1 MRPVLLFALLLV
13 TAGVRAETTPE
24 DGLVRAIE
32 AVLAGDL
39 QAAER
44 ELAPLLS
51 MRPRFHL
58 AHLIQADLLAA
69 RAGRAPALADTADG
83 AVRALARE
91 ARRRL
96 AGRERAL
103 ALAGLPSN
111 FLRVPDSVDALL
123 VADVGNSR
131 LLRLGRRDGRLEPVA
146 DYYMSIGRLGAGK
159 QRAWD
164 RRTPLGVY
172 FFVARLEDDEL
183 AERYG
188 ALAFPVD
195 YPNAWDLNRG
205 RSGDGI
211 WLHGIDRAGYSR
223 PPRDSDGCV
232 VVANDDLLALAPY
245 IAQQSTPLIVA
256 REFDWQQPAGTDD
269 RAVLAA
275 ELETTLENWRSA
287 WEAGDAE
294 RWLAHYADEFA
305 PPGHADG
312 GAWRA
317 ARGRAL
323 AQRAVQA
330 VVLRELMLVRY
341 PEEEGLFMARFR
353 LDLSTANGSRASLK
367 RLYLRRDERGGF
379 RIVAAGN
386 G

>member
-1 MRPVLLFALLLV
+1 MRPALLLALLFV
-13 TAGVRAETTPE
+13 AAGGRAETTPE
-24 DGLVRAIE
+24 DRLAMAVE
-32 AVLAGDL
+32 AVLAGDTR
-39 QAAER
+39 AAER

-69 RAGRAPALADTADG
+69 RAGRAPALAAATDG
-83 AVRALARE
+83 SVRALLRE

-96 AGRERAL
+96 AGREQAL

-111 FLRVPDSVDALL
+111 FLRVPDSVDTVL

-131 LLRLGRRDGRLEPVA
+131 LVRFGRRDGRLEPMS

-256 REFDWQQPAGTDD
+256 REYDWRQADAG
-269 RAVLAA
+269 ALAA
-275 ELETTLENWRSA
+275 ELSAALENWRDA
-287 WEAGDAE
+287 WEAGDAG

-312 GAWRA
+312 AAWRA
-317 ARGRAL
+317 ARRGAL
-323 AQRAVQA
+323 ERGAVQA
-330 VVLRELMLVRY
+330 VALHELMLVRY

-353 LDLSTANGSRASLK
+353 LALTTANGSRTSLK
-367 RLYLRRDERGGF
+367 RLYFKRDERGEL